1 MSHADLRIHRLVH
14 GTAGVMERQFDY
26 HPMQHSDG
34 DHAGQVG
41 PHETMIMSADS
52 REAGQIPWLENG
64 YDGRLLEAPDLQQLP
79 SFRMGNTS
87 MTPYKRRNPRFF
99 GILGYLLVLIVSICI
114 RPASAVFVEFQN
126 CLDESYKNNG
136 QQLQLVP
143 MFVSAVFNTTD
154 PNHNLKVTVYTNV
167 TGSTTGKIQ
176 YVLPPANDTNYWNSN
191 DTTSGGKIISNP
203 FPDTVAKITTLDNK
217 VSVLSYTPY
226 NSEEAF
232 CDNLVNGTC
241 PLGPTFSANA

>member
-1 MSHADLRIHRLVH
+1 
-14 GTAGVMERQFDY
+14 MERQFDD
-26 HPMQHSDG
+26 HLMQHSDG
-34 DHAGQVG
+34 NHAGQEG
-41 PHETMIMSADS
+41 SLETMIMSVDS
-52 REAGQIPWLENG
+52 REAGQIRWFDNG
-64 YDGRLLEAPDLQQLP
+64 YDGVLSELPGPQQLL
-79 SFRMGNTS
+79 SRRMCNTL
-87 MTPYKRRNPRFF
+87 TPYKRRSPRFV
-99 GILGYLLVLIVSICI
+99 GALGYLLVLIVSVYI

-167 TGSTTGKIQ
+167 TGSTTGKVQ
-176 YVLPPANDTNYWNSN
+176 YVLPPANDTGYWNSN

-203 FPDTVAKITTLDNK
+203 FPETVAKITTLDNK
-217 VSVLSYTPY
+217 VAVLSYTPY

-232 CDNLVNGTC
+232 CDNVVNGTC
-241 PLGPTFSANA
+241 PLGPTFSSNA